1 MCTTGLKKTDQVWT
15 NEQKFDVLE
24 LDELY
29 WFIGQKGHG
38 ETRENV
44 YLITMVSREPRQI
57 VGFAVAYDKSPERI
71 QGIVDTAPP
80 ALKYCTDGYLGY
92 IDIVYPGRH
101 VRNVHNKNDTFTV
114 EGINADLRHYLPVLA
129 RRVRCFCRQLDT
141 LIAVV
146 AVFIDAYNKFGDAKA
161 KHRVPVVH
169 RPESTSRRLHKFRE
183 PPFSLLD
190 FI

>member
-1 MCTTGLKKTDQVWT
+1 MFITGLKKTDQVWT
-15 NEQKFDVLE
+15 SEQTVDTLE

-29 WFIGQKGHG
+29 WFIGQKGKG

-71 QGIVDTAPP
+71 QGIVDSAPP

-92 IDIVYPGRH
+92 VDVVYPGRH

-129 RRVRCFCRQLDT
+129 RRIRCFSRRLET

-146 AVFIDAYNKFGDAKA
+146 SVFVDAYNKFGDYKA
-161 KHRVPVVH
+161 KHRIPVVH
-169 RPESTSRRLHKFRE
+169 TSTAKHLHKFRDC
-183 PPFSLLD
+183 PLGLINFL
-190 FI
+190 

>member
-1 MCTTGLKKTDQVWT
+1 MYTTGLKKTGQVWT
-15 NEQKFDVLE
+15 SEQTVDTLE

-29 WFIGQKGHG
+29 WFIGQKGKG

-57 VGFAVAYDKSPERI
+57 VGFAVAFDKSPQRI
-71 QGIVDTAPP
+71 QGIVDSAPP

-92 IDIVYPGRH
+92 VDVVYPGKH

-114 EGINADLRHYLPVLA
+114 EGVNADLRHYLPVLA
-129 RRVRCFCRQLDT
+129 RRVRCFCRQLET

-146 AVFIDAYNKFGDAKA
+146 AVFVDAFNKFGDYKA
-161 KHRVPVVH
+161 KHRVLVIHKSPVLSK
-169 RPESTSRRLHKFRE
+169 RPHKFRDC
-183 PPFSLLD
+183 PLGLID
-190 FI
+190 FL

>member
-1 MCTTGLKKTDQVWT
+1 MCTTGLKKTDQVWAS
-15 NEQKFDVLE
+15 EQTVETLE

-29 WFIGQKGHG
+29 WFIGQKDKG
-38 ETRENV
+38 ESRENV

-71 QGIVDTAPP
+71 QGIVDSARP

-92 IDIVYPGRH
+92 VDVVYPGEH
-101 VRNVHNKNDTFTV
+101 VRNIRNKNDTFTV

-129 RRVRCFCRQLDT
+129 RRVRCFCRRLDT

-146 AVFIDAYNKFGDAKA
+146 SIFVDAYNKFGDDKA
-161 KHRVPVVH
+161 KHRVLVIHKSPA
-169 RPESTSRRLHKFRE
+169 PNKRLHKFRDC
-183 PPFSLLD
+183 PLGLVD
-190 FI
+190 FL